1 MKGRVI
7 EVDLSASGI
16 KTLQR
21 ELDDYQKWIERK
33 TKELAKR
40 LAQMGVEKA
49 SVNFGSALYDGI
61 NDASVTVEQKGASE
75 YVVKANGASVL
86 FIELGTGI
94 HYPDAPLGEYQGA
107 EGMTHGSYG
116 KGLGNNDYWWY
127 TGQPGNAG
135 GALAADPITGYVHPN
150 STITHGNPP
159 NMPMYNA
166 VKELE
171 QEFAKVVME
180 VFAE

>member
-1 MKGRVI
+1 MKRI
-7 EVDLSASGI
+7 EVDLSEKGI
-16 KTLQR
+16 KTLQK
-21 ELDDYQKWIERK
+21 ELKEQQKWTEKKID
-33 TKELAKR
+33 ELAKR
-40 LAQMGVEKA
+40 LAELGVEKA
-49 SVNFGSALYDGI
+49 EINFGAALYDGV
-61 NDASVTVEQKGASE
+61 NDVKVTKKHDGKGQ
-75 YVVKANGASVL
+75 YTVMANGQAVL

-116 KGLGNNDYWWY
+116 KGLGNNDYWFY

-135 GALAADPITGYVHPN
+135 GELAHGHKN

-159 NMPMYNA
+159 NQPMYMT
-166 VKELE
+166 VRELE
-171 QEFAKVVME
+171 QEFARIVKE

>member
-1 MKGRVI
+1 MKRL
-7 EVDLSASGI
+7 EVDLSEKGI
-16 KTLQR
+16 KTIQK
-21 ELDDYQKWIERK
+21 ELKERQKWEK
-33 TKELAKR
+33 KKAEELAKR
-40 LAQMGVEKA
+40 LAELGVERA
-49 SVNFGSALYDGI
+49 ELHFGAALYDGV
-61 NDASVTVEQKGASE
+61 NDVKVTKKHNGNAHYTVM
-75 YVVKANGASVL
+75 ANGQAVL

-135 GALAADPITGYVHPN
+135 GELAKDPLTGYVHPN

-159 NMPMYNA
+159 NQPMYMT
-166 VKELE
+166 VRELE
-171 QEFAKVVME
+171 QEFARIVKE